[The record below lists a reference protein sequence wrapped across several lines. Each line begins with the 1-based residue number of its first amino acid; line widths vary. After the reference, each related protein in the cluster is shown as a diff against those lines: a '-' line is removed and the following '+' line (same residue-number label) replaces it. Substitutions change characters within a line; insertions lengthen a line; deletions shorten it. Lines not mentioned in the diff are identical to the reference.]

1 MVRKLLKMKH
11 QFARIILVKP
21 LAGVELPI
29 VFQLVPMVQTYIR
42 PYVKMH
48 DKIYLY
54 CIYGVKA
61 QRYI

>member
-1 MVRKLLKMKH
+1 MVRKLLKIKH

-21 LAGVELPI
+21 LAGVELPT
-29 VFQLVPMVQTYIR
+29 VQTFIR
-42 PYVKMH
+42 TCVKMH